1 MLSGRHGPKPIK
13 TLIIQACAS
22 LQLLSPLRDFH
33 SKAGFCDFVCVIFFF
48 LISPS
53 ALESSI
59 WFSSIQGSDFLTM
72 QYLNRIFFPL
82 SSSLSMIIKLH
93 ERHVEAAKHKSKATL
108 QRGSLSSWDLVCL
121 TCTSEQSMGVHKCTS
136 SGFGRA
142 AWHPCSWAPG
152 VLWVLLVYFCFYFL
166 FFFNFIS
173 FNVETRP
180 LAQLHLCVVGELVII
195 TALSAIN

>member
-1 MLSGRHGPKPIK
+1 MDPN
-13 TLIIQACAS
+13 
-22 LQLLSPLRDFH
+22 PLRPLLFKRVLPF
-33 SKAGFCDFVCVIFFF
+33 SFYLPSGIFIAKQAFVILCVWFFFF

-136 SGFGRA
+136 SSFGRA

-152 VLWVLLVYFCFYFL
+152 VLWVLLVYFCFYFP
-166 FFFNFIS
+166 FFFNFIL
-173 FNVETRP
+173 FNVETWP